1 MSSLN
6 KSSFYRVFLSYLPI
20 IILFI
25 SVFNELDFNYLKIE
39 NFSFN
44 FVHILIF
51 YWTLKNPN
59 TLGYLFIFFAGIIN
73 DVVIGI
79 PIGISSLCYLILCS
93 VTAYLRNITLSPN
106 FVKDWFSF
114 FFTMVLINSI
124 QVIILDLIFLIE
136 INYLSYV
143 VSTGF
148 TFLFYPMFFVIFNSL
163 NLITYQTKKWLK
175 RTQGLENQM

>member
-6 KSSFYRVFLSYLPI
+6 KSPFLRIFLSYVPFI
-20 IILFI
+20 MLFF
-25 SVFNELDFNYLKIE
+25 SVFNEFDFNYLKIE

-44 FVHILIF
+44 FVYILIF
-51 YWTLKNPN
+51 YWTLRNPDS
-59 TLGYLFIFFAGIIN
+59 LGYFSIFLAGVIN

-79 PIGISSLCYLILCS
+79 PIGTSSLCYLILCA
-93 VTAYLRNITLSPN
+93 VTAYIRNITLRPN

-114 FFTMVLINSI
+114 LFTMILINSI

-143 VSTGF
+143 VNTGF
-148 TFLFYPMFFVIFNSL
+148 TFLFYPMFFVVFNFL
-163 NLITYQTKKWLK
+163 NQFILQKK
-175 RTQGLENQM
+175 ND

>member
-6 KSSFYRVFLSYLPI
+6 KSSFYKVFLSYLPI
-20 IILFI
+20 IVLFV
-25 SVFNELDFNYLKIE
+25 SVFNEFDFNYLNIE

-44 FVHILIF
+44 FVYILIF
-51 YWTLKNPN
+51 YWTLKNSDSI
-59 TLGYLFIFFAGIIN
+59 GYLSIFFAGIIN

-114 FFTMVLINSI
+114 LFTIILINSI
-124 QVIILDLIFLIE
+124 QVIILDLIFFIE
-136 INYLSYV
+136 INYMSYV
-143 VSTGF
+143 VNTGF
-148 TFLFYPMFFVIFNSL
+148 TFLFYPVFFVVFNFL
-163 NLITYQTKKWLK
+163 RQLILQKK
-175 RTQGLENQM
+175 ND

>member
-6 KSSFYRVFLSYLPI
+6 KSSFLRVFLSYLPL

-25 SVFNELDFNYLKIE
+25 SVFNEFDFNYLKIE

-44 FVHILIF
+44 FVYILIF
-51 YWTLKNPN
+51 YWTLRSPDSI
-59 TLGYLFIFFAGIIN
+59 GYLSIFLAGIIN

-79 PIGISSLCYLILCS
+79 PLGISSLCYLILCS
-93 VTAYLRNITLSPN
+93 VTAYIRNITLSPN
-106 FVKDWFSF
+106 FVKDWFSLL
-114 FFTMVLINSI
+114 FTMVLINSI

-143 VSTGF
+143 FNVGF
-148 TFLFYPMFFVIFNSL
+148 TFLFYPIFFVIFNTLS
-163 NLITYQTKKWLK
+163 QTISQKK
-175 RTQGLENQM
+175 ND

>member
-1 MSSLN
+1 MSSLEKN
-6 KSSFYRVFLSYLPI
+6 SFIRSIKFYLPGL
-20 IILFI
+20 ILIF
-25 SVFNELDFNYLKIE
+25 SVLNEFDLNYLKIE
-39 NFSFN
+39 YFSFN
-44 FVHILIF
+44 FVYILIF
-51 YWTLKNPN
+51 YWTLKNSDS
-59 TLGYLFIFFAGIIN
+59 LGYLSIFFAGIIN

-79 PIGISSLCYLILCS
+79 PIGVSSLCYLILCS

-114 FFTMVLINSI
+114 LFTIVLINSV

-143 VSTGF
+143 VNSGF

-163 NLITYQTKKWLK
+163 NLIIYRKK
-175 RTQGLENQM
+175 ND